1 MKSKLVQEIITSSSF
16 NNIDIESILGF
27 NLTEFI
33 DDLKSNEEYLNSM
46 EIAEYAFDC
55 YSTNRFMG
63 TESEK
68 ILEEK
73 ANELAQNGTFFAG
86 LVFLHE
92 QPKIV
97 TNGANWYDMVPPP
110 THLQYKIRMGHDS
123 VPSSNELKSK

>member
-1 MKSKLVQEIITSSSF
+1 MESKLVQEIINSSAF
-16 NNIDIESILGF
+16 NDIDIEAILAF

-33 DDLKSNEEYLNSM
+33 NDLKNNEEYLNAM

-55 YSTNRFMG
+55 YLTNRFMG

-86 LVFLHE
+86 GLFPVSGI
-92 QPKIV
+92 K
-97 TNGANWYDMVPPP
+97 D
-110 THLQYKIRMGHDS
+110 K
-123 VPSSNELKSK
+123 SSS